1 MNIVPVL
8 CSSLFVLL
16 IFNNPVTQV
25 DATISIIDS
34 GKTFNTKS
42 DRKIG
47 QQLLRGYAYM
57 GRLQYVTDNPTLCPG
72 IYNPNQ
78 KFNIVPPNDG
88 LPGTYSTTVYKYM
101 M

>member
-8 CSSLFVLL
+8 CSSLLFVLL

-88 LPGTYSTTVYKYM
+88 LPGTYSSSTV
-101 M
+101 